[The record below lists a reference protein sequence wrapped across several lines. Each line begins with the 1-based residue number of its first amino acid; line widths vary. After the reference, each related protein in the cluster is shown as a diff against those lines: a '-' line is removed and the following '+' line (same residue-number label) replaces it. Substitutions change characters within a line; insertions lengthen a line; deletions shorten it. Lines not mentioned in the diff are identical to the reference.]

1 MAENNTTISFRLPT
15 ALFNKIKMTL
25 HKNHLELAK
34 ALSIKVWKD
43 PKSNWHKDYID
54 EKVAKMDKV
63 DTSKPENI
71 WFFINQ
77 FDTRRI
83 LKLWALARAKG
94 TVTGK
99 ELAEFITDEY
109 IKKLETDLK
118 VKVL

>member
-1 MAENNTTISFRLPT
+1 MKAPSLKLK
-15 ALFNKIKMTL
+15 AKKIRKFKKYMTL

-34 ALSIKVWKD
+34 ALSIKVWND
-43 PKSNWHKDYID
+43 PKSNWHKDLIA
-54 EKVAKMDKV
+54 EKVAKIENV
-63 DTSKPENI
+63 DTSVAENI

-83 LKLWALARAKG
+83 LKLWHLARAKG
-94 TVTGK
+94 STTGK

-109 IKKLETDLK
+109 IKLLETELK

>member
-1 MAENNTTISFRLPT
+1 
-15 ALFNKIKMTL
+15 MTL

-34 ALSIKVWKD
+34 SLSIKVWND
-43 PKSNWHKDYID
+43 PKSNWQKDYIAQ
-54 EKVAKMDKV
+54 KIAIMDKV

-94 TVTGK
+94 TNTAK
-99 ELAEFITDEY
+99 ELVEFITDEY
-109 IKKLETDLK
+109 IKKLEVELK